1 MVQRAEDVIA
11 DCEHLEG
18 EQRTLR
24 AGLCALDAQARS
36 LDTLLRD
43 PNLDPARWREPSVY
57 QSLKRLFAH
66 LIRKAELCACSEGGF
81 VVELRLYRVL
91 SPIGRE
97 NGSSESAWGSNPPAR
112 FVTAPTRFED
122 GGGHRA
128 TSALAAD
135 CRGQACACQMT
146 ESQKCASFAGTF
158 LTLHTGFSGG
168 GPTGGRSL
176 PPGCAPLRSASS
188 RRR

>member
-11 DCEHLEG
+11 DCERLEG

-36 LDTLLRD
+36 LDVLLHD

-66 LIRKAELCACSEGGF
+66 LIRKAELCACGEGGF

-97 NGSSESAWGSNPPAR
+97 NDTPESAYTIAFTKTTIP
-112 FVTAPTRFED
+112 
-122 GGGHRA
+122 
-128 TSALAAD
+128 
-135 CRGQACACQMT
+135 
-146 ESQKCASFAGTF
+146 
-158 LTLHTGFSGG
+158 
-168 GPTGGRSL
+168 
-176 PPGCAPLRSASS
+176 
-188 RRR
+188 RRYIRRPKVAV